1 MKYIAASLLSVFL
14 SGLLSVSVYAGPA
27 GSIVEKDT
35 NRILSIV
42 SDPLMSGDANKE
54 KRRSS
59 MREVLEKRFDFTEMS
74 KRALGKEWK
83 KRSEEEKK
91 EFVDL
96 FKTLLED
103 TYIEKMEMY
112 NNQKINMGKE
122 EEMEPGKFS
131 IETFITMESGDI
143 PIIYKMIAREND
155 WMVYDVVIEGVGL
168 IQNYR
173 TQFKKILDEQNYDAL
188 IKKLKEK
195 NK

>member
-1 MKYIAASLLSVFL
+1 MKYFTPSFLSVFL
-14 SGLLSVSVYAGPA
+14 SGLVSVCAYGGPV

-35 NRILSIV
+35 NKILSIV
-42 SDPLMSGDANKE
+42 SDSAMAGDANKE
-54 KRRSS
+54 KRRTT
-59 MREVLEKRFDFTEMS
+59 MREILEKRFDFTEMS

-83 KRSEEEKK
+83 KRSEEENK

-122 EEMEPGKFS
+122 EEMETGKFS
-131 IETFITMESGDI
+131 VETFITMESGDV
-143 PIIYKMIAREND
+143 PIIYKMIARENN
-155 WMVYDVVIEGVGL
+155 WLVYDVVIEGVGL

-173 TQFKKILDEQNYDAL
+173 SQFKKILDEQNYDAL

>member
-96 FKTLLED
+96 FKALLED
-103 TYIEKMEMY
+103 E
-112 NNQKINMGKE
+112 
-122 EEMEPGKFS
+122 
-131 IETFITMESGDI
+131 
-143 PIIYKMIAREND
+143 
-155 WMVYDVVIEGVGL
+155 
-168 IQNYR
+168 
-173 TQFKKILDEQNYDAL
+173 
-188 IKKLKEK
+188 
-195 NK
+195 

>member
-1 MKYIAASLLSVFL
+1 MKYFATPLLSVFL
-14 SGLLSVSVYAGPA
+14 CGLISVFVNAGPA
-27 GSIVEKDT
+27 GSIIEKDT

-42 SDPLMSGDANKE
+42 SDPAMSGDANKQ
-54 KRRSS
+54 KRRAT

-83 KRSEEEKK
+83 KRSGEENK

-122 EEMEPGKFS
+122 EEMEAGKFS
-131 IETFITMESGDI
+131 VETFIAMENGNV

-155 WMVYDVVIEGVGL
+155 WRVYDVVIEGVGL

-173 TQFKKILDEQNYDAL
+173 TQFKKILDEQNYESL

>member
-1 MKYIAASLLSVFL
+1 MKHIVTPLLSVFL
-14 SGLLSVSVYAGPA
+14 SGLISVCVYAGPA

-42 SDPLMSGDANKE
+42 SDPAMSGDVNKQ
-54 KRRSS
+54 KRRAT
-59 MREVLEKRFDFTEMS
+59 MREVLEKRFDFTEMT

-83 KRSEEEKK
+83 KRSEKEKN

-122 EEMEPGKFS
+122 EEMETGKFS
-131 IETFITMESGDI
+131 VETFIAMANGDV
-143 PIIYKMIAREND
+143 PIVYKMIARDND
-155 WMVYDVVIEGVGL
+155 WLVYDVVIEGVGL

-173 TQFKKILDEQNYDAL
+173 TQFKKILDEQNYEAL